1 MFFAPSNG
9 PTSIVCGQQDCWH
22 AASIAPE
29 FWALEIVT
37 TVMALKDQHFR
48 KDHCILASA
57 AELVS
62 ILILGTA
69 LCHMSDPM
77 VGLGLLRGSKRP
89 CQGLKCHGRMPRAL
103 SGHHRLAS
111 GSPPPALKAK
121 ARQRR
126 KPRARPRREPGLRR
140 RTTFPRPSCAL
151 ASSRRDLGCRSS

>member
-29 FWALEIVT
+29 FWALEIVTT

-69 LCHMSDPM
+69 LCHMSDPI

-89 CQGLKCHGRMPRAL
+89 CQGLNAMDACLAL
-103 SGHHRLAS
+103 SAVIT
-111 GSPPPALKAK
+111 
-121 ARQRR
+121 
-126 KPRARPRREPGLRR
+126 GLRR
-140 RTTFPRPSCAL
+140 EVRRPPLRQKPGKGESQGQGQGESQGCGGEL
-151 ASSRRDLGCRSS
+151 HSRAHHAHWLHLDEI